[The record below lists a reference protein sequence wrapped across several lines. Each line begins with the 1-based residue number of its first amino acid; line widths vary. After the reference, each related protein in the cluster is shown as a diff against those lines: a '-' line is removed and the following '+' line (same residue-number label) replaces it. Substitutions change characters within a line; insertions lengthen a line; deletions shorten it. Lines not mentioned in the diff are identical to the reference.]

1 MRKTVQEIYIK
12 CPKKMQVMMFSAT
25 MSDDMR
31 IVARKL
37 MKNVRTS
44 PARRLRPSVE
54 VASCRSGQHSV
65 HREGAVTAAV
75 CS

>member
-1 MRKTVQEIYIK
+1 VQKIYLK

-25 MSDDMR
+25 MSDEMR
-31 IVARKL
+31 LIARKF

-44 PARRLRPSVE
+44 PPHRTLGHYVE
-54 VASCRSGQHSV
+54 VTCCVGSQCGSQCASHLV
-65 HREGAVTAAV
+65 VAA